1 MALDFF
7 GKLFGGGGDASGN
20 GIDSK
25 SSIVSVPKPSAIT
38 AGDVG
43 VQLLAA
49 GQNLKANLS
58 SA

>member
-7 GKLFGGGGDASGN
+7 GKLFGSGGENSASGTLAKT
-20 GIDSK
+20 SA
-25 SSIVSVPKPSAIT
+25 VSAPLPSTIT

-49 GQNLKANLS
+49 GQNLKDNLRD
-58 SA
+58 A